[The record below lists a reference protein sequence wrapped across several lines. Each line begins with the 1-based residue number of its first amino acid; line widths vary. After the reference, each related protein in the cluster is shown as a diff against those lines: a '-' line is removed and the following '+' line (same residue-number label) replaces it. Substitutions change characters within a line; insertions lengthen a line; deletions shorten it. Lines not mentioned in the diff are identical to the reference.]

1 MPHCSDF
8 VNYDTIRLASITNLV
23 ANESITIPIT
33 VRYLHILIGSILI
46 IITNTWSAAKICLLR
61 LNNVFLLNIVAKN
74 DNIR

>member
-46 IITNTWSAAKICLLR
+46 IITNT
-61 LNNVFLLNIVAKN
+61 
-74 DNIR
+74 